1 MNAVEFNCIYKI
13 QMAVIFLA
21 GYHTKI
27 VVSSYIIQDILSFVI
42 YNEQNETRLSI
53 NK

>member
-1 MNAVEFNCIYKI
+1 MQLNLIVFIKFRWRLY
-13 QMAVIFLA
+13 FWLA
-21 GYHTKI
+21 IMKI